1 MKFFPES
8 DVEDVDIKREEFR
21 HVMREIFFIVG
32 FIVHLLRIFLGIEFW
47 LSSCYESLIEPVSDW
62 QVLH

>member
-8 DVEDVDIKREEFR
+8 DVEDVDIIRAEFR
-21 HVMREIFFIVG
+21 HVIREIFFIVG
-32 FIVHLLRIFLGIEFW
+32 LIVLLLRVFLGIEFW
-47 LSSCYESLIEPVSDW
+47 LRSCDESLIERVSDW